1 MWAGD
6 LRSMQN
12 RNFKDF
18 LNTLYKSCFFRSWRD
33 THLGNNFLWGQVI
46 SIFTPSSHWELFIS
60 VCRQTTYQTNVMN
73 NIFLCQHFTKR
84 IQSSADGTSRL
95 VTSSLTCL
103 WAFSCASVLTHQ
115 FTCGKS
121 NQFTNLQTHS
131 GLEGILSNYICI
143 CLFRKK
149 AFQFELLL
157 ELLFTVCQTPSVN
170 FDMSNLGP
178 TVTHTHIRIGPIMR
192 WSHILVTLMDIRT
205 SFCALICKRNIPI
218 NGLADVLARCNAG

>member
-1 MWAGD
+1 MYANSKFQRLSKHIIQELLLSILERYTPGKQFS
-6 LRSMQN
+6 LRSGH
-12 RNFKDF
+12 
-18 LNTLYKSCFFRSWRD
+18 LYFYTIQSLRTVYFSVLSNNLSNWCHEQFFA
-33 THLGNNFLWGQVI
+33 
-46 SIFTPSSHWELFIS
+46 
-60 VCRQTTYQTNVMN
+60 RQHYTR
-73 NIFLCQHFTKR
+73 R

-95 VTSSLTCL
+95 MTSSLTCL
-103 WAFSCASVLTHQ
+103 WAFSRASVLTHQ
-115 FTCGKS
+115 STCGKS

-178 TVTHTHIRIGPIMR
+178 TVTHTHKNWANHEMITY
-192 WSHILVTLMDIRT
+192 ILVTLMDIRT

-218 NGLADVLARCNAG
+218 NGLADVLARCNAD